1 MDFIETIEEELARE
15 FEEEEIKNN
24 SLDSPMNEVQ
34 REKSTFYIKCVFSFY
49 TLLWILIIIFNKL
62 FENPAFFILIIPF
75 ALFITGFMNAYD
87 IADDEVEQDVFS
99 TTFITGGLIIFMALM
114 TLFNKD
120 KHDRFLS
127 HILYL
132 AVIFTLLSYYHI
144 WVDKINRHI
153 CKISRSCLEVIAI
166 TLYVYALTVYFME
179 FA

>member
-1 MDFIETIEEELARE
+1 MDFIHVVEEELSRE
-15 FEEEEIKNN
+15 FDEEEVKNN
-24 SLDSPMNEVQ
+24 ALNTKMTEEE
-34 REKSTFYIKCVFSFY
+34 REKSTFYIRTVFSFY
-49 TLLWILIIIFNKL
+49 ILVWTLVVLTNKL
-62 FENPAFFILIIPF
+62 FTNPAFFILIIPF
-75 ALFITGFMNAYD
+75 ALFFTGLMNAYD
-87 IADDEVEQDVFS
+87 IADDEVEEDVFS

-120 KHDRFLS
+120 KHDKFLS

-144 WVDKINRHI
+144 WVDKVNRHI